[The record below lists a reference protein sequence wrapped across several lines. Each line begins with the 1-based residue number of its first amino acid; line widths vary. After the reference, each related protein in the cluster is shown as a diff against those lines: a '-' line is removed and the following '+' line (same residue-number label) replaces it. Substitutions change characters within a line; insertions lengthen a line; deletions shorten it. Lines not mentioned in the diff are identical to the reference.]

1 MFKINNKNTK
11 KTSFCCFISNKQQI
25 SHLFPVLLLLMLNKY
40 LFAGIWLS
48 SEHSILIVQV
58 IHRFQVFYK
67 ISVLK
72 KIAKFTEKYRRWSTS
87 VIQFQSYSLLK
98 NKLWH
103 RYFPENFAKLSRA
116 AFFAKHL
123 WWINAATCLIALH
136 KN

>member
-1 MFKINNKNTK
+1 MFKVNIKNTK

-25 SHLFPVLLLLMLNKY
+25 SHLFPVFLLLMLSKY
-40 LFAGIWLS
+40 LFAGIQLP
-48 SEHSILIVQV
+48 SERSVLIVQV
-58 IHRFQVFYK
+58 THRFQVFYK

-72 KIAKFTEKYRRWSTS
+72 KFAKFTEKYLRWSTS

-98 NKLWH
+98 KKLWH
-103 RYFPENFAKLSRA
+103 RYFPENFAKLSRT

-123 WWINAATCLIALH
+123 WWITAAACLIALH